1 MKLDEIADLMKISKE
16 ELIEQLKNNDV
27 IELKL
32 VEKQDN
38 TIKDNGSIEIVD

>member
-1 MKLDEIADLMKISKE
+1 MKLDEIADLMKISKT

-32 VEKQDN
+32 VEKSNN
-38 TIKDNGSIEIVD
+38 TVKDNGSIEIVD